1 MGVQEGHGPRLFIT
15 RKKPRSEK
23 KITKL
28 GKNCQIRSLLRSSVS
43 QSLKPPLARK
53 LSLEAIEFHW
63 NEYDEPTIRKKA
75 PFKKGFFGN
84 KQNSKG
90 VVLPSGLL

>member
-15 RKKPRSEK
+15 RKKPRSEW

-28 GKNCQIRSLLRSSVS
+28 GKIVKLGASVS
-43 QSLKPPLARK
+43 QSVKPPLARK